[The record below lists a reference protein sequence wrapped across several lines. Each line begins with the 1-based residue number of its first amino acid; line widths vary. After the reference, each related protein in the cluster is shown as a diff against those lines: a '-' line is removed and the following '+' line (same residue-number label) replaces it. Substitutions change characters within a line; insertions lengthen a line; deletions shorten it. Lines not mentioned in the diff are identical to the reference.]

1 MKVTLCRGLT
11 VLFTML
17 ASMGT
22 HSSAADTS
30 LGDEP
35 VSDHEDDF
43 VEDSS
48 SYPMLGSQ
56 SYLLASDFQNW
67 NG

>member
-11 VLFTML
+11 ILFTMV
-17 ASMGT
+17 AMVT

-35 VSDHEDDF
+35 VSDHEDDL

-48 SYPMLGSQ
+48 SYPVLGSQ